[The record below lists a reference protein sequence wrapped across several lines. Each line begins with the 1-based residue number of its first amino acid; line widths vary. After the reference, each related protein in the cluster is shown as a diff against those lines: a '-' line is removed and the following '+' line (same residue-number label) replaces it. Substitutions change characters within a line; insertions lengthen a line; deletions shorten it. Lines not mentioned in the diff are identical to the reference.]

1 MTEKQSNRTAEVSAP
16 KETGKAIL
24 TFLIMSA
31 WLAFG
36 VYGSAKAVRSKNWP
50 TTTGAIV
57 SAAQVT
63 KSAGKGFSHGVE
75 FDYIYRV
82 GRQEYQ
88 SKHYKAIDNTFGTPE
103 WRKAVSQY
111 QANTRLTVHY
121 DPKDPKDS
129 AIDPGLTFFNF
140 MMTGLPLAFL
150 VLIVSVTIK
159 NMKKEGS
166 GTTAR

>member
-1 MTEKQSNRTAEVSAP
+1 MVQDQPNRIAESSPP
-16 KETGKAIL
+16 KETFRTVL
-24 TFLIMSA
+24 SFLIMSA
-31 WLAFG
+31 WLVFG
-36 VYGSAKAVRSKNWP
+36 VYISAKAVRAKYWP
-50 TTTGAIV
+50 TTTGTIV

-82 GRQEYQ
+82 GPQEYR
-88 SKHYKAIDNTFGTPE
+88 SKHYKAIDDTFGTPE

-111 QANTRLTVHY
+111 QADTRLTVHY

-159 NMKKEGS
+159 NMKKEGR